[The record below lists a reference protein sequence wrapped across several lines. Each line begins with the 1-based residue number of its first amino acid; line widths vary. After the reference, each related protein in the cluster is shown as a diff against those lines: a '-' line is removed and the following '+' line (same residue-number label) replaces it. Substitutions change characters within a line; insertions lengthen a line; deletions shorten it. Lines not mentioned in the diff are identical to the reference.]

1 MSFLELISTTQN
13 GKLSVQLGIRIKIA
27 GLETL
32 CPVSRPCDGQDAFKK
47 DAQRLTHDIQ
57 QMQQQAQALFGSGA
71 SSPGIDIR
79 PDMPASEIWDIL
91 STISDDG
98 KLSAAFNDMD
108 ESQRRTV
115 AEHAL
120 TQCNIFS
127 GKAAV
132 FSKRYDS
139 ETGLMS

>member
-1 MSFLELISTTQN
+1 MSFFELISTTQN

-27 GLETL
+27 GIETL

-47 DAQRLTHDIQ
+47 EAQGLTDDIQ
-57 QMQQQAQALFGSGA
+57 QMQQQAQALFGSGP

-79 PDMPASEIWDIL
+79 PDMSTSEIWDIL
-91 STISDDG
+91 STISEES
-98 KLSAAFNDMD
+98 KLSAAFNQLD

-115 AEHAL
+115 AEHVL
-120 TQCNIFS
+120 THCNIFS

-139 ETGLMS
+139 QTGLMS